1 MAEAVVPSRRNLH
14 TMERVVVEE
23 LFLQKPGI
31 NADIGVAT
39 NLNWEVLGTNAV
51 SADTAFA
58 AGGGITISSHGASTD
73 STIILPHLD
82 TTQTS
87 FAAMSFAPST
97 QPQFVTTIK
106 TPASLTNTTFWLG
119 FKLTNTPTVATDD
132 DQVFFKYVNGTD
144 TYWQCISSIAGTDTT
159 TASTSTVA
167 VSTTYLMWITVDAN
181 RYATFWIDGVAMYT
195 TAALTAA
202 AAFKPYI
209 GVLSATDATA
219 KSLTIR
225 NIELSVKRS

>member
-58 AGGGITISSHGASTD
+58 TGGGITISSHGAATD

-144 TYWQCISSIAGTDTT
+144 TYWICNSSIAGTDTAT
-159 TASTSTVA
+159 TSTSTVA
-167 VSTTYLMWITVDAN
+167 ASTTYTMWITVDAN

-209 GVLSATDATA
+209 GVLSATNATA
-219 KSLTIR
+219 KSLTVR
-225 NIELSVKRS
+225 NVELSVAR